1 MAYRFRAGADL
12 KTLKEAAKIIIAGT
26 EGRPHPRATSKSQ
39 QSAITH
45 CVCGRPHTSESN
57 TQGCEGT
64 SRTNN
69 SQHMVERI
77 ERELDEL
84 GERRIELAKEIGD
97 VMRLETKL
105 RQELKSLKDRG

>member
-1 MAYRFRAGADL
+1 
-12 KTLKEAAKIIIAGT
+12 
-26 EGRPHPRATSKSQ
+26 
-39 QSAITH
+39 
-45 CVCGRPHTSESN
+45 
-57 TQGCEGT
+57 
-64 SRTNN
+64 
-69 SQHMVERI
+69 MVERI